1 MTSRN
6 ISVRLQVE
14 GGQFKAEL
22 VDAGRTGGQA
32 LKQIEVAARDT
43 ARALGETGTA
53 AQKVDR
59 EQQTLARSAERL
71 KRQYAEGYAA
81 AQEQARASQLVAKG
95 LLTQSEYASV
105 LEGIGRKFSAAST
118 GARGFGQAIEQQTQQ
133 VRVTARQ
140 LAQLQPQLNDIFT
153 QLTTGQSPLTVAL
166 QQGPQITQI
175 FGGIGATLRA
185 IPPVALGAAAAFTA
199 VGVPLGLIVSRAAD
213 LAAQSRSFNVALA
226 AMGRQS
232 EITAG
237 QLGELVDRLRDAG
250 IARDEAR
257 SAITALVRT
266 PTLSSANVSRLA
278 GLVPDFA
285 AATGTSASDAAR
297 QLAEFATGGYDAIMK
312 LDRALGSVL
321 APSQREQIRLLAQQ
335 GDRTRAFQIA
345 VDALEQ
351 RIRGLNREALSPTE
365 RALNDISRAW
375 DRLVDNLARGAVGRI
390 TLQVVEGALSGAA
403 SLVGPSAPSGPRDL
417 LADAQ
422 TVLESATER
431 LQRFDAE
438 TQRYRDPDAEV
449 VIPGFGYGSPRALR
463 AQLQAQL
470 ESARGEVERQRQAT
484 PPTPAAPATT
494 TPPAGTTTPRQ
505 EALRIGEDTARQVSD
520 LGQRSRVYSAAPSQ
534 RPIVEAEI
542 QAETAARE
550 RNLNSLE
557 AEALRRAMV
566 TDAAAQQRV
575 AYQDQA
581 RELDIQMRGSLAV
594 AEAYSRGQ
602 AEAMRAD
609 AARQAALESFRAGVD
624 VTARSEDILRG
635 RVADNAEAQARAA
648 FQAQTSADGARRLA
662 DAEEQGAAAV
672 LRAETAER
680 ALNATRDA
688 RAALAVASGEA
699 EQQLRA
705 AIDATTRAIEDQDA
719 VERRRQLTRE
729 RRQAGNDVEIAR
741 MEASA
746 AAEQDPDRRQ
756 TAALAIDR
764 ERRIQAM
771 RERYGDVDQDL
782 LTTQDRAVQLRERA
796 RFFSDVRDQARS
808 LASDISGFLVDGF
821 ANADQAG
828 RSAFSNLA
836 DGAVGLFQRAAARIA
851 ATLLEQ
857 KFILP
862 ITTQIVGAFPSLFGV
877 SGAQAAGQAGAQA
890 ASSGGGLFD
899 WLGDLWN
906 SVFGSS
912 TAAVGAGHTGALVG
926 IAPSHLRRVALDHFE
941 SVPRF
946 HLGGMLGL
954 RPNEVPFLGLKG
966 EEVLTRDDPRHRW
979 NLDRLQHA
987 LPAASASGDVQVN
1000 VYDMRVGRDQPPARA
1015 EQRRGPD
1022 GRREIA
1028 VFIEE
1033 KIEDAV
1039 RSGRLDRAQGETFG
1053 MRRMTKRV

>member
-22 VDAGRTGGQA
+22 VDAGRTGSQA

-43 ARALGETGTA
+43 ARALGETSTS
-53 AQKVDR
+53 AQKADR
-59 EQQTLARSAERL
+59 EQEKLARSAERL
-71 KRQYAEGYAA
+71 KRQYADGYAA
-81 AQEQARASQLVAKG
+81 AQEQARASQLVTKG

-105 LEGIGRKFSAAST
+105 VEGIGRRFTAAST
-118 GARGFGQAIEQQTQQ
+118 GARSFGQAVEQQSQQ

-175 FGGIGATLRA
+175 FGGLGATLRA
-185 IPPVALGAAAAFTA
+185 IPPVALGVAAAFTA
-199 VGVPLGLIVSRAAD
+199 VGVPLTIIGARAAD

-232 EITAG
+232 EVTAE
-237 QLGELVDRLRDAG
+237 QLGQLVDRLRDAG

-257 SAITALVRT
+257 GAITALVRT
-266 PTLSSANVSRLA
+266 PTLSAANIPRLA

-297 QLAEFATGGYDAIMK
+297 QLAEFATGGYDAIIK
-312 LDRALGSVL
+312 LDRALGSML

-403 SLVGPSAPSGPRDL
+403 SLAGPSAPSGPRDL
-417 LADAQ
+417 LGDAQ

-449 VIPGFGYGSPRALR
+449 VIPGFGFGSPRALR

-470 ESARGEVERQRQAT
+470 ESARSEVERQRLTAPAALAT
-484 PPTPAAPATT
+484 PSTPTQGAAS
-494 TPPAGTTTPRQ
+494 TPRQ

-520 LGQRSRVYSAAPSQ
+520 LGMRQRVYGVAPSQ

-581 RELDIQMRGSLAV
+581 RELDIQSRGSLAV
-594 AEAYSRGQ
+594 AEAYAHGQ
-602 AEAMRAD
+602 AEAIRAD
-609 AARQAALESFRAGVD
+609 AARQAALESFRTGVD
-624 VTARSEDILRG
+624 ATARAEDILRG
-635 RVADNAEAQARAA
+635 RVAETAEAQARAA
-648 FQAQTSADGARRLA
+648 FQAQASADSARRLA
-662 DAEEQGAAAV
+662 DAEEQGSSAV

-688 RAALAVASGEA
+688 RAALANASGEA
-699 EQQLRA
+699 EQRLRA
-705 AIDATTRAIEDQDA
+705 GIDATTRAIEEQDA
-719 VERRRQLTRE
+719 AERRRQLTRE
-729 RRQAGNDVEIAR
+729 RRTAANDVEIAR
-741 MEASA
+741 MEANA
-746 AAEQDPDRRQ
+746 AGQEDPDRRR
-756 TAALAIDR
+756 AAELAIDR
-764 ERRIQAM
+764 ERRMQAM

-782 LTTQDRAVQLRERA
+782 LANQDRAAELREQA

-808 LASDISGFLVDGF
+808 LASDISEFLVDGF

-828 RSAFSNLA
+828 RSVFSNLA
-836 DGAVGLFQRAAARIA
+836 DGAVGLFRRAAARIA
-851 ATLLEQ
+851 ATLIEQ

-862 ITTQIVGAFPSLFGV
+862 ITTQIVGAVPSLFGV

-890 ASSGGGLFD
+890 ASSGGGFFD
-899 WLGDLWN
+899 WIGDLWN

-912 TAAVGAGHTGALVG
+912 TAAVGAGHAGALIG
-926 IAPSHLRRVALDHFE
+926 IAPSHLRRVALDDFL

-979 NLDRLQHA
+979 NLDRLQRA
-987 LPAASASGDVQVN
+987 MPAVASGGDVQVN
-1000 VYDMRVGRDQPPARA
+1000 VYDMRVGRDQAPTRA
-1015 EQRRGPD
+1015 EQRRGAD